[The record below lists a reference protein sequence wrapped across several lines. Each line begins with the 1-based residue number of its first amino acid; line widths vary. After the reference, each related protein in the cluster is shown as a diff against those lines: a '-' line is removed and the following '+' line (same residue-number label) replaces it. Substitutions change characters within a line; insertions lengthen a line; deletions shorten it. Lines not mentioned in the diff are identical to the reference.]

1 MNMNAATNVEPLRA
15 SNSTDSSAK
24 AMVVEALQQLVE
36 NGLAIWRRNS
46 SDEVE
51 LQLVSGPVLALGKTG
66 VTRV

>member
-1 MNMNAATNVEPLRA
+1 M
-15 SNSTDSSAK
+15 
-24 AMVVEALQQLVE
+24 VEALQQLVE